1 MTNPITKWRYI
12 QVCAENPRRRPGRC
26 PRKLLGW
33 ESRQAAPAFTLSG
46 LRVPHALQVPP
57 APPQLSSFSAPSPHT
72 GLCTHTQPTRP
83 TGLPAS
89 LPSLIPLFLDSL
101 SLGDSVD
108 CWAQARNSLW
118 FHQHWTRWVTWE
130 LGLQA
135 GGQSRRC
142 EGGEDGD
149 DLNNMTAGP
158 AGCRGFRLQLVAHLL
173 ILGKLPYFSGTWF
186 FPVNLKGRTRNHNN
200 DYLLSIFHVPGALVK
215 ILHAL
220 VSLVYCL

>member
-1 MTNPITKWRYI
+1 MPKE
-12 QVCAENPRRRPGRC
+12 AAGM
-26 PRKLLGW
+26 RKLSGSPCLHSLRTVCPPCSTG
-33 ESRQAAPAFTLSG
+33 APCTPSAEQLLCSIT
-46 LRVPHALQVPP
+46 PHR
-57 APPQLSSFSAPSPHT
+57 T
-72 GLCTHTQPTRP
+72 MCTHTRPTRP

-89 LPSLIPLFLDSL
+89 LPSLIPLFLDFL

-135 GGQSRRC
+135 GGQSRCC

-173 ILGKLPYFSGTWF
+173 ILGKLPYFSGTCF
-186 FPVNLKGRTRNHNN
+186 FL
-200 DYLLSIFHVPGALVK
+200 
-215 ILHAL
+215 
-220 VSLVYCL
+220 

>member
-1 MTNPITKWRYI
+1 MPKE
-12 QVCAENPRRRPGRC
+12 AAGM
-26 PRKLLGW
+26 RKLSG
-33 ESRQAAPAFTLSG
+33 SPCFHSFGTACPPCSTGAPCTPSAEQLLCSIT
-46 LRVPHALQVPP
+46 PHR
-57 APPQLSSFSAPSPHT
+57 T
-72 GLCTHTQPTRP
+72 MCTHTRPTRP

-89 LPSLIPLFLDSL
+89 LPSLIPLFLDFL
-101 SLGDSVD
+101 SLGDSAD

-186 FPVNLKGRTRNHNN
+186 FPVNLKGRTRNNN
-200 DYLLSIFHVPGALVK
+200 NYYLLSIFHVPGALVK

>member
-1 MTNPITKWRYI
+1 MPKE
-12 QVCAENPRRRPGRC
+12 AAGM
-26 PRKLLGW
+26 RKLSGSPCLHSLGTACPPC
-33 ESRQAAPAFTLSG
+33 SPG
-46 LRVPHALQVPP
+46 VPCTSSAE
-57 APPQLSSFSAPSPHT
+57 QLLCSITPHRT
-72 GLCTHTQPTRP
+72 MCTHTRPTRP

-89 LPSLIPLFLDSL
+89 LPSLIPLFLDFL

-142 EGGEDGD
+142 EGGKDGD

-186 FPVNLKGRTRNHNN
+186 FPVNLKGRTRNNN
-200 DYLLSIFHVPGALVK
+200 NYYLLSIFHVPGALVK

>member
-1 MTNPITKWRYI
+1 M
-12 QVCAENPRRRPGRC
+12 
-26 PRKLLGW
+26 
-33 ESRQAAPAFTLSG
+33 
-46 LRVPHALQVPP
+46 H
-57 APPQLSSFSAPSPHT
+57 
-72 GLCTHTQPTRP
+72 THTPRP
-83 TGLPAS
+83 AGLPAS

>member
-1 MTNPITKWRYI
+1 MPKEAAGMRKSSGSPCFHSLRT
-12 QVCAENPRRRPGRC
+12 AC
-26 PRKLLGW
+26 PPCSTG
-33 ESRQAAPAFTLSG
+33 APC
-46 LRVPHALQVPP
+46 
-57 APPQLSSFSAPSPHT
+57 APSAEQLLCSITPHRT
-72 GLCTHTQPTRP
+72 MCTHTPRP

-89 LPSLIPLFLDSL
+89 LPSLIPLFLYSL

-149 DLNNMTAGP
+149 DLKNMTAGP

>member
-1 MTNPITKWRYI
+1 MPKE
-12 QVCAENPRRRPGRC
+12 AAGM
-26 PRKLLGW
+26 RKLSGSPCLHSLRTVCPPCSTG
-33 ESRQAAPAFTLSG
+33 APCTPSAEQLLCSIT
-46 LRVPHALQVPP
+46 PHR
-57 APPQLSSFSAPSPHT
+57 T
-72 GLCTHTQPTRP
+72 MCTHTRPTRP

-89 LPSLIPLFLDSL
+89 LPSLIPLFLDFL

-142 EGGEDGD
+142 EGGKDGD

-186 FPVNLKGRTRNHNN
+186 FPVNLKGRTRNNN
-200 DYLLSIFHVPGALVK
+200 NYYLLSIFHVPGALVK

>member
-1 MTNPITKWRYI
+1 MPKE
-12 QVCAENPRRRPGRC
+12 AAGM
-26 PRKLLGW
+26 RKLSGSPCLHSLRTVCPPCSTG
-33 ESRQAAPAFTLSG
+33 APCTPSAEQLLCSIT
-46 LRVPHALQVPP
+46 PHR
-57 APPQLSSFSAPSPHT
+57 T
-72 GLCTHTQPTRP
+72 MCTHTRPTRP

-89 LPSLIPLFLDSL
+89 LPSLIPLFLDFL

-186 FPVNLKGRTRNHNN
+186 FPVNLKGRTRNNN
-200 DYLLSIFHVPGALVK
+200 NYYLLSIFHVPGALVK

>member
-1 MTNPITKWRYI
+1 MPKE
-12 QVCAENPRRRPGRC
+12 AAGM
-26 PRKLLGW
+26 RKLSGSPCLHSLGTAYPPC
-33 ESRQAAPAFTLSG
+33 STG
-46 LRVPHALQVPP
+46 VPCTPSAE
-57 APPQLSSFSAPSPHT
+57 QLLCSITPHRT
-72 GLCTHTQPTRP
+72 MCTHTRPTRP

-89 LPSLIPLFLDSL
+89 LPSLIPLFLDFL

-135 GGQSRRC
+135 GGQSRCC

-186 FPVNLKGRTRNHNN
+186 FPVNLKGRTRNNN
-200 DYLLSIFHVPGALVK
+200 NYYLLSIFHVPGALVK

>member
-1 MTNPITKWRYI
+1 MTIYTSLCRESKEEAREVPKE
-12 QVCAENPRRRPGRC
+12 AAGM
-26 PRKLLGW
+26 RKLSGSPCLHSLRTVCPPCSTG
-33 ESRQAAPAFTLSG
+33 APCTPSAEQLLCSIT
-46 LRVPHALQVPP
+46 PHR
-57 APPQLSSFSAPSPHT
+57 T
-72 GLCTHTQPTRP
+72 MCTHTRPTRP

-89 LPSLIPLFLDSL
+89 LPSLIPLFLDFL

-186 FPVNLKGRTRNHNN
+186 FPVNLKGRTRNNN
-200 DYLLSIFHVPGALVK
+200 NYYLLSIFHVPGALVK

>member
-1 MTNPITKWRYI
+1 MPKE
-12 QVCAENPRRRPGRC
+12 AAGM
-26 PRKLLGW
+26 RKLSGSPCLHSLGTAYPPC
-33 ESRQAAPAFTLSG
+33 STGAPCTPSAEQLLCSIT
-46 LRVPHALQVPP
+46 PHR
-57 APPQLSSFSAPSPHT
+57 T
-72 GLCTHTQPTRP
+72 MCTHTRPTRP

-89 LPSLIPLFLDSL
+89 LPSLIPLFLDFL

-142 EGGEDGD
+142 EGGKDGD

-173 ILGKLPYFSGTWF
+173 ILGKLPYFSGTCF
-186 FPVNLKGRTRNHNN
+186 FL
-200 DYLLSIFHVPGALVK
+200 
-215 ILHAL
+215 
-220 VSLVYCL
+220 

>member
-1 MTNPITKWRYI
+1 MPKE
-12 QVCAENPRRRPGRC
+12 AAGM
-26 PRKLLGW
+26 RKLSGSPCLHSLGTAYPPC
-33 ESRQAAPAFTLSG
+33 STG
-46 LRVPHALQVPP
+46 VPCTPSAE
-57 APPQLSSFSAPSPHT
+57 QLLCSITPHRT
-72 GLCTHTQPTRP
+72 MCTHTRPTRP

-89 LPSLIPLFLDSL
+89 LPSLIPLFLDFL

-186 FPVNLKGRTRNHNN
+186 FPVNLKGRTRNNN
-200 DYLLSIFHVPGALVK
+200 NYYLLSIFHVPGALVK